1 MLANEI
7 EGESHMS
14 RFMKSCVLAFFAVVA
29 LGAVAATALATP
41 EFKGNKPDI
50 HFTGHSLLT
59 VLKGETAGAEGT
71 ITCHKDLIEG
81 LILVPSMLVDK
92 LLVKFHTNCEEV
104 IPALKEEKKCEPVLT
119 KPLMGTLGFL
129 NKAAVPVGML
139 LVPET
144 GTEFAS
150 TECEGTKTTVG
161 GELVGEY
168 PETNPFTRA
177 NQYNKDLTEYAFV
190 LQASGTAQ
198 HWTTFELLGSSFME
212 KVELKT
218 EGFLGGKA
226 SEEGT
231 ELLELPEAGLI
242 ET

>member
-1 MLANEI
+1 
-7 EGESHMS
+7 MS
-14 RFMKSCVLAFFAVVA
+14 RIIKSSILAFFAVVA
-29 LGAVAATALATP
+29 LGAVAAAAMATP
-41 EFKGNKPDI
+41 EFKGNKPDV
-50 HFTGHSLLT
+50 HFIGHSLLT
-59 VLKGETAGAEGT
+59 ILKGETAGAEGT

-104 IPALKEEKKCEPVLT
+104 IPALKEEKKCTEPILT

-139 LVPET
+139 LQPET
-144 GTEFAS
+144 GSEFAK
-150 TECEGTKTTVG
+150 TECEGTNTTVG

-177 NQYNKDLTEYAFV
+177 GQYNKDLTEYAFV
-190 LQASGTAQ
+190 LQASGTSQ
-198 HWTTFELLGSSFME
+198 HWTTFELLNGFME

-226 SEEGT
+226 AEEGA